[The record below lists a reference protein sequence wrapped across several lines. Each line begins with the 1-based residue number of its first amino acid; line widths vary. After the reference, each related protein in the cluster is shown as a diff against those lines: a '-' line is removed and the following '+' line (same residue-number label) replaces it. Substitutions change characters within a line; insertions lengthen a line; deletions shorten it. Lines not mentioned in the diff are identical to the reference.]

1 MAGWARQRFRSS
13 MNRAASFRAAYDVD
27 GFAGGEP
34 PFHPGTDKK
43 PPEEKDQHRTDG
55 VNRHEEKHIAGIWAE
70 KRGVALKCDGG
81 RGRRKDAAH

>member
-1 MAGWARQRFRSS
+1 MGTATVQILDEPGRIFPGS
-13 MNRAASFRAAYDVD
+13 AYDVD

-34 PFHPGTDKK
+34 PFHPDTDKK

-55 VNRHEEKHIAGIWAE
+55 VNRHEEKHIAGIRAE

-81 RGRRKDAAH
+81 RGCRKDAAH